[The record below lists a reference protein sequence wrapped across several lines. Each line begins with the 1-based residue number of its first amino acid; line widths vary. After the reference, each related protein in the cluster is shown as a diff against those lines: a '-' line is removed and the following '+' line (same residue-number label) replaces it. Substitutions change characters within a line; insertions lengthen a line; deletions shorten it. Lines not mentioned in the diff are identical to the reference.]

1 MNCSMLH
8 PNRIRWLALAALFV
22 LGGPSVVVLATEP
35 PGHDVDH
42 PAIRVSARIVV
53 WLWPWAAA
61 LPFVGRSIALRWVHT
76 LGAALCVLHVAV
88 AFHLG
93 HGWSHAAA
101 FEHTERVA
109 GFGPGVFVNDFFVA
123 LWIAES
129 LAAWLDF
136 DRYLKRPRWLR
147 VAIVSF
153 MGFIVLNAGV
163 VFASGPWRWVALAA
177 FVLPWFVLRRRAR

>member
-1 MNCSMLH
+1 M
-8 PNRIRWLALAALFV
+8 PDPYRNRRRWLASAALIA
-22 LGGPSVVVLATEP
+22 LGGPSVAVLVSEP
-35 PGHDVDH
+35 SGHDVDH
-42 PAIRVSARIVV
+42 PAIRASARIVV

-61 LPFVGRSIALRWVHT
+61 LPFVGPSFALRWIHT
-76 LGAALCVLHVAV
+76 VGAALCVLHVAL

-123 LWIAES
+123 LWIAET

-136 DRYLKRPRWLR
+136 DRYLWRPRWIR
-147 VAIVSF
+147 VAIVSC
-153 MGFIVLNAGV
+153 MGFIVVNAGV
-163 VFASGPWRWVALAA
+163 VFASGPWRWVALVALLA
-177 FVLPWFVLRRRAR
+177 PWFVLFRRTRG